1 MKKISL
7 QQFWYYDCLAS
18 FRRSA
23 ELLLPVLFFVMV
35 TALFPMALSVD
46 PALLQAMAPAILWV
60 AALLSA
66 LLALNGLLRQDHAD
80 GFLEQ
85 CVLSSVS
92 LQGLIFAK
100 VWAHW
105 LVTGLP
111 LIILS
116 PILGKMLYLSWPGI
130 GALVLSLALGTPIL
144 SFIGAA
150 GVGLTLGLRNA
161 GLLLTVLVLPLYVPV
176 LIFGTSSVMTA
187 TLGQP
192 ILAPLFFLAAML
204 VLAVTFVPWAT
215 AAAVRLGL

>member
-1 MKKISL
+1 ML
-7 QQFWYYDCLAS
+7 RQFWLHDLIAN
-18 FRRSA
+18 FRSRA

-35 TALFPMALSVD
+35 IALFPMALSVD
-46 PALLQAMAPAILWV
+46 PGLIQAMAPAVMWV

-66 LLALNGLLRQDHAD
+66 LMALNGLLRQDHAE

-85 CVLSSVS
+85 CILSPIS
-92 LQGLIFAK
+92 LPGLIFAK

-116 PILGKMLYLSWPGI
+116 PILGKMLFLSWTGI
-130 GALVLSLALGTPIL
+130 GALIISLLLGTPIL

-161 GLLLTVLVLPLYVPV
+161 SLLLTLLVLPLYVPV

-192 ILAPLFFLAAML
+192 VLSPFLFLAAML
-204 VLAVTFVPWAT
+204 VLAITFIPWAT
-215 AAAVRLGL
+215 AAAVRLGLG

>member
-1 MKKISL
+1 ML
-7 QQFWYYDCLAS
+7 RQFWLHDLIAN
-18 FRRSA
+18 FRSRA

-35 TALFPMALSVD
+35 IALFPMALSVD
-46 PALLQAMAPAILWV
+46 PGLIQAMAPAVMWV

-66 LLALNGLLRQDHAD
+66 LMALNGLLRQDHAE

-85 CVLSSVS
+85 CILSPIS
-92 LQGLIFAK
+92 LPGLIFAK

-116 PILGKMLYLSWPGI
+116 PILGKMLFLSWTGI
-130 GALVLSLALGTPIL
+130 GALVISLLLGTPIL

-161 GLLLTVLVLPLYVPV
+161 SLLLTLLVLPLYVPV

-192 ILAPLFFLAAML
+192 ILSPLLFLAAML
-204 VLAVTFVPWAT
+204 VLAITFIPWAT

>member
-1 MKKISL
+1 ML
-7 QQFWYYDCLAS
+7 RQFWLHDLIAN
-18 FRRSA
+18 FRSRA

-35 TALFPMALSVD
+35 IALFPMALSVD
-46 PALLQAMAPAILWV
+46 PALIQAMAPAVMWV

-66 LLALNGLLRQDHAD
+66 LMALNGLLRQDHAD

-85 CVLSSVS
+85 CILCPVS
-92 LQGLIFAK
+92 LPGLIFAK

-116 PILGKMLYLSWPGI
+116 PILGKMLFLSWSGV
-130 GALVLSLALGTPIL
+130 GALVISLLLGTPIL

-161 GLLLTVLVLPLYVPV
+161 GLLLTLLVLPLYIPV

-192 ILAPLFFLAAML
+192 ILSPLLFLAAML
-204 VLAVTFVPWAT
+204 VLSITFIPWA
-215 AAAVRLGL
+215 ASAAVRLGIE

>member
-1 MKKISL
+1 ML
-7 QQFWYYDCLAS
+7 RQFWLHDLIAN
-18 FRRSA
+18 FRSRA

-35 TALFPMALSVD
+35 IALFPMALSVD
-46 PALLQAMAPAILWV
+46 PGLIQAMAPAVMWV

-66 LLALNGLLRQDHAD
+66 LMALNGLLRQDHAE

-85 CVLSSVS
+85 CILSPIS
-92 LQGLIFAK
+92 LPGLIFAK

-116 PILGKMLYLSWPGI
+116 PILGKMLFLSWTGI
-130 GALVLSLALGTPIL
+130 GALVISLLLGTPIL

-161 GLLLTVLVLPLYVPV
+161 SLLLTLLVLPLYVPV

-192 ILAPLFFLAAML
+192 ILSPLLFLAAML
-204 VLAVTFVPWAT
+204 VLAITFIPWAT
-215 AAAVRLGL
+215 AAAVRLGLS

>member
-1 MKKISL
+1 ML
-7 QQFWYYDCLAS
+7 RQFWRYDLIAC
-18 FRRSA
+18 FRSRA

-35 TALFPMALSVD
+35 VALFPMALSVD

-66 LLALNGLLRQDHAD
+66 LLALHGLLRQDHAD

-85 CVLSSVS
+85 CILSPVS
-92 LQGLIFAK
+92 LPGLIFAK

-111 LIILS
+111 LIILA
-116 PILGKMLYLSWPGI
+116 PLLGKMLYLSWPGI
-130 GALVLSLALGTPIL
+130 AALVVSLLLGTPIL

-161 GLLLTVLVLPLYVPV
+161 GLLLTLLVLPLYVPV

-187 TLGQP
+187 TLGLP
-192 ILAPLFFLAAML
+192 LIAPFLFLGAML

-215 AAAVRLGL
+215 SAAVRLGMG

>member
-1 MKKISL
+1 ML
-7 QQFWYYDCLAS
+7 RQFWFYDLMS
-18 FRRSA
+18 NFRNRA
-23 ELLLPVLFFVMV
+23 ELLLPVIFFVMIV
-35 TALFPMALSVD
+35 ALFPMALSVD
-46 PALLQAMAPAILWV
+46 PALIQAMAPAVLWV

-66 LLALNGLLRQDHAD
+66 LMALNGLLRQDHAE

-85 CVLSSVS
+85 CMISPVS
-92 LQGLIFAK
+92 LPGLIFAK

-111 LIILS
+111 LVILS
-116 PILGKMLYLSWPGI
+116 PILGKMLYLSWAGV
-130 GALVLSLALGTPIL
+130 GALVVSLLLGTPIL

-161 GLLLTVLVLPLYVPV
+161 GLLLTLLVLPLYIPV

-192 ILAPLFFLAAML
+192 VLSPLLFLAAML
-204 VLAVTFVPWAT
+204 VLSITFIPWAT
-215 AAAVRLGL
+215 SAAVKLGLS

>member
-1 MKKISL
+1 ML
-7 QQFWYYDCLAS
+7 RQFWRYDLVAS
-18 FRRSA
+18 FRQRA
-23 ELLLPVLFFVMV
+23 ELCLPVLFFVMV
-35 TALFPMALSVD
+35 VGLFPMALSVD
-46 PALLQAMAPAILWV
+46 PALIQAMAPAVLWV

-66 LLALNGLLRQDHAD
+66 LLALQGLLRQDHSD

-85 CVLSSVS
+85 CLLSPVS
-92 LQGLIFAK
+92 LPGLIFAK

-111 LIILS
+111 LMLFA
-116 PILGKMLYLSWPGI
+116 PVLGKMLYLSWPGI
-130 GALVLSLALGTPIL
+130 AALEISLLLGTPIL

-161 GLLLTVLVLPLYVPV
+161 GLLLTLLVLQLYVPV

-192 ILAPLFFLAAML
+192 ILAPLLFLAAML
-204 VLAVTFVPWAT
+204 VLAVTFIPWAT
-215 AAAVRLGL
+215 AAAVRLGLG

>member
-1 MKKISL
+1 MLRK
-7 QQFWYYDCLAS
+7 FWHYDLVAC
-18 FRRSA
+18 FRSRA
-23 ELLLPVLFFVMV
+23 ELLLPMIFFVMV
-35 TALFPMALSVD
+35 VALFPMALSVD

-66 LLALNGLLRQDHAD
+66 LMALHGLLRQDHAD

-85 CVLSSVS
+85 CLLTPVS
-92 LQGLIFAK
+92 LPGLIFAK

-111 LIILS
+111 LTLLA
-116 PILGKMLYLSWPGI
+116 PLLGKMLYLSWQGI
-130 GALVLSLALGTPIL
+130 AALVLSLLLGTPIL

-161 GLLLTVLVLPLYVPV
+161 GLLLTLLVLPLYVPV

-187 TLGQP
+187 TLGFP
-192 ILAPLFFLAAML
+192 VIAPFFFLGAML
-204 VLAVTFVPWAT
+204 VLAITFVPWAT
-215 AAAVRLGL
+215 AAAVRTGMG

>member
-1 MKKISL
+1 ML
-7 QQFWYYDCLAS
+7 RQFWLHDLIAN
-18 FRRSA
+18 FRSRA

-35 TALFPMALSVD
+35 IALFPMALSVD
-46 PALLQAMAPAILWV
+46 PGLIQAMAPAVMWV

-66 LLALNGLLRQDHAD
+66 LMALNGLLRQDHAE

-85 CVLSSVS
+85 CILSPIS
-92 LQGLIFAK
+92 LPGLIFAK

-116 PILGKMLYLSWPGI
+116 PILGKMLFLSWTGI
-130 GALVLSLALGTPIL
+130 GALVISLLLGTPIL

-161 GLLLTVLVLPLYVPV
+161 SLLLTLLVLPLYVPV

-192 ILAPLFFLAAML
+192 MLSPLLFLAAML
-204 VLAVTFVPWAT
+204 VLAITFIPWAT
-215 AAAVRLGL
+215 AAAVRLGLS

>member
-1 MKKISL
+1 MIKLGL
-7 QQFWYYDCLAS
+7 QHFWYYDCVAS

-35 TALFPMALSVD
+35 AALFPMALSVD
-46 PALLQAMAPAILWV
+46 PALLEAMAPAILWV

-85 CVLSSVS
+85 CVLSPVS

-204 VLAVTFVPWAT
+204 VLAITFVPWAT
-215 AAAVRLGL
+215 AAAVRIGL

>member
-1 MKKISL
+1 MSKSTL
-7 QQFWYYDCLAS
+7 HQFWFYDLVGC
-18 FRRSA
+18 FRSRA
-23 ELLLPVLFFVMV
+23 ELFLPVLFFVMV
-35 TALFPMALSVD
+35 VALFPMALSVD

-85 CVLSSVS
+85 CILSPVS
-92 LQGLIFAK
+92 LPGLIFAK

-116 PILGKMLYLSWPGI
+116 PLLGKMLYLPWSGI
-130 GALVLSLALGTPIL
+130 LALVVSLTLGTPIL

-161 GLLLTVLVLPLYVPV
+161 GLLLTLLVLPLYVPV

-187 TLGQP
+187 TLGLP
-192 ILAPLFFLAAML
+192 VLAPFLFLAAML

-215 AAAVRLGL
+215 AAAVKIGI

>member
-1 MKKISL
+1 MNNL
-7 QQFWYYDCLAS
+7 YQFWLHDIIAN
-18 FRRSA
+18 FRSRA

-35 TALFPMALSVD
+35 IALFPMALSID
-46 PALLQAMAPAILWV
+46 PALIQAMGPAVLWV

-66 LLALNGLLRQDHAD
+66 LMALNGLLRQDHAD

-85 CVLSSVS
+85 CILSPIS
-92 LQGLIFAK
+92 LPGLIFAK

-105 LVTGLP
+105 LVSGLP
-111 LIILS
+111 LVILS
-116 PILGKMLYLSWPGI
+116 PILGKMLFLSWTGI
-130 GALVLSLALGTPIL
+130 GVLVISLLLGTPIL

-161 GLLLTVLVLPLYVPV
+161 GLLLTLLVLPLYVPV

-192 ILAPLFFLAAML
+192 VLSPLLFLAAML
-204 VLAVTFVPWAT
+204 VLSITFIPWAT
-215 AAAVRLGL
+215 SAAVRFGIE